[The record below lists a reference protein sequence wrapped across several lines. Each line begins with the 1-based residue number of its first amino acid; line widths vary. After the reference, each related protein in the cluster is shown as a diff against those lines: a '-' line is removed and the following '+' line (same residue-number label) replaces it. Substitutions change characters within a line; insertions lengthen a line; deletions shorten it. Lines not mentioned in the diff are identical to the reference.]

1 MKTAKEI
8 LDEKLKDGRI
18 SCNAGKYTLMEYI
31 LIEAMEEY
39 AKQQVSVSCRSN
51 ISIEAEFLAGTDVHG
66 AIQEAREL
74 AQKLGV
80 AYIKFK
86 FNDRKLS
93 IGQTADLNYCYNQFD
108 KGEKF
113 IVSA

>member
-1 MKTAKEI
+1 MKDETLGYGQFAETKTTAGGQI
-8 LDEKLKDGRI
+8 D
-18 SCNAGKYTLMEYI
+18 
-31 LIEAMEEY
+31 
-39 AKQQVSVSCRSN
+39 CRVRRHSN

-66 AIQEAREL
+66 AIQEAKQL

-86 FNDRKLS
+86 FNDRRLS

-108 KGEKF
+108 KGEKY